1 MITEGIFF
9 CSEILEKLIKPLRI
23 KILLL
28 PLYCKT
34 KPHTTMI
41 DIIEL
46 VRIARA
52 INTGQIPRLGDVA
65 AVISPKGANATSAVI
80 EAFRNR
86 YRNSRMSVQEVV
98 RLSNWA
104 GLPVATFTAA
114 DIDVNLKVEL
124 TNHHNDENQDT
135 SRGSVG

>member
-1 MITEGIFF
+1 
-9 CSEILEKLIKPLRI
+9 
-23 KILLL
+23 
-28 PLYCKT
+28 
-34 KPHTTMI
+34 MI

-46 VRIARA
+46 ARVA
-52 INTGQIPRLGDVA
+52 RCIHTGRIPRLGDVA

-80 EAFRNR
+80 QGFRIR

-114 DIDVNLKVEL
+114 DIDVNLNIKL
-124 TNHHNDENQDT
+124 TNHHNDDNENKDT
-135 SRGSVG
+135 SRGSAC

>member
-1 MITEGIFF
+1 
-9 CSEILEKLIKPLRI
+9 
-23 KILLL
+23 
-28 PLYCKT
+28 
-34 KPHTTMI
+34 MI

-46 VRIARA
+46 VRIARG
-52 INTGQIPRLGDVA
+52 IRTGRIPRLGDVA
-65 AVISPKGANATSAVI
+65 AVISPKGANATSSVI

-114 DIDVNLKVEL
+114 DIDVNLDIEL
-124 TNHHNDENQDT
+124 TNHHNDANKDT
-135 SRGSVG
+135 SRGSAC

>member
-1 MITEGIFF
+1 
-9 CSEILEKLIKPLRI
+9 
-23 KILLL
+23 
-28 PLYCKT
+28 
-34 KPHTTMI
+34 MI

-46 VRIARA
+46 VRISRC
-52 INTGQIPRLGDVA
+52 IHTGQIPRLGDVA
-65 AVISPKGANATSAVI
+65 AVISPKGANATSSVI

-114 DIDVNLKVEL
+114 DIDVNLRVEL
-124 TNHHNDENQDT
+124 INHHNDDNQDT
-135 SRGSVG
+135 SRGSAC

>member
-1 MITEGIFF
+1 
-9 CSEILEKLIKPLRI
+9 
-23 KILLL
+23 
-28 PLYCKT
+28 
-34 KPHTTMI
+34 MI

-52 INTGQIPRLGDVA
+52 INMGRIPRLGDVA

-80 EAFRNR
+80 GAFRNR

-98 RLSNWA
+98 RLSNWS
-104 GLPVATFTAA
+104 GLPVATFKAA

-124 TNHHNDENQDT
+124 TNYQNDENQDT
-135 SRGSVG
+135 SRGSSC

>member
-1 MITEGIFF
+1 
-9 CSEILEKLIKPLRI
+9 
-23 KILLL
+23 
-28 PLYCKT
+28 
-34 KPHTTMI
+34 MI

-52 INTGQIPRLGDVA
+52 INTGRIPRLGDVA
-65 AVISPKGANATSAVI
+65 EVISPKGANATSSVI

-104 GLPVATFTAA
+104 QLPIAAFTCPSVDAK
-114 DIDVNLKVEL
+114 LKL
-124 TNHHNDENQDT
+124 TYYGDDKDT
-135 SRGSVG
+135 SRGSAR

>member
-1 MITEGIFF
+1 
-9 CSEILEKLIKPLRI
+9 
-23 KILLL
+23 
-28 PLYCKT
+28 
-34 KPHTTMI
+34 MI

-46 VRIARA
+46 VRISRC
-52 INTGQIPRLGDVA
+52 IHTGQIPRLGDVA

-98 RLSNWA
+98 RLSNWS

-124 TNHHNDENQDT
+124 TNHHEDVNQDT
-135 SRGSVG
+135 TRS